1 MVTDDLAE
9 RFAIMTIATQGLH
22 QHRDT
27 GLVLHHQLQ
36 HHLVE
41 VRAMIPTIA
50 LGDVHDLFVR
60 RLRAVIPAIDMKTR
74 RIEMAE
80 RARQPQRVAAVAA
93 MRL

>member
-1 MVTDDLAE
+1 MVPDDLAE

-27 GLVLHHQLQ
+27 GLVLHDQLQ

-60 RLRAVIPAIDMKTR
+60 RLRAVIAAIDMETR
-74 RIEMAE
+74 RIEMA
-80 RARQPQRVAAVAA
+80 
-93 MRL
+93 